1 MHQTAAKWTLERCPA
16 CRWRVMA
23 ATPPCPGVPTLSWRR
38 LEAFRLQRLVLNLH
52 TTWSNQT
59 KSAWYS
65 TQRDRKS
72 WIALT
77 SDYITFRLIQW
88 HIQDFYPEKVLFK
101 FTPKYTLKSVHF
113 QPFHILILIQNTDF
127 IHFIHS
133 STVVPRFYFY
143 IKWWTI
149 EEIWKK

>member
-1 MHQTAAKWTLERCPA
+1 MNIWHLCKLSFCTNVSCWVGGLFTNRHQIWAIFSLEDAKSMSHAIFVDL
-16 CRWRVMA
+16 
-23 ATPPCPGVPTLSWRR
+23 PPCFFRIFQSSR
-38 LEAFRLQRLVLNLH
+38 LRNGNRGWISGLILDAAYFSFI
-52 TTWSNQT
+52 WSFI
-59 KSAWYS
+59 S
-65 TQRDRKS
+65 
-72 WIALT
+72 
-77 SDYITFRLIQW
+77 
-88 HIQDFYPEKVLFK
+88 FK